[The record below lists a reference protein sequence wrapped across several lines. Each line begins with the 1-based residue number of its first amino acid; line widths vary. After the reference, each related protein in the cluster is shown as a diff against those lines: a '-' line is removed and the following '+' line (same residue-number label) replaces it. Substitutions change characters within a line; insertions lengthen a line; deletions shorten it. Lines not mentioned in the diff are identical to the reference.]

1 MCNIAIPRG
10 QYLRVF
16 SYRNCLSLKTLKT
29 FISKNKSNNKGSF
42 CLFLIQGPALQPR
55 MALHTRSCYPSLFGG
70 STEVS
75 QGLVEELLLGT
86 TRTSS
91 SVMSPSTLVGFLL
104 SSVGTLEQELGPCF
118 HLCGYFSAW
127 FLASSHLSVIK

>member
-16 SYRNCLSLKTLKT
+16 SYRNFLSLKTLKT

-55 MALHTRSCYPSLFGG
+55 MALHTRSCYPSLLWRKHRSVTGPG
-70 STEVS
+70 RGALVS
-75 QGLVEELLLGT
+75 HNTHQLFCNVTSHSGWLSSFQCGYLGAGAGPLLSFVWLFQCLVL
-86 TRTSS
+86 SK
-91 SVMSPSTLVGFLL
+91 F
-104 SSVGTLEQELGPCF
+104 SSVG
-118 HLCGYFSAW
+118 H
-127 FLASSHLSVIK
+127 